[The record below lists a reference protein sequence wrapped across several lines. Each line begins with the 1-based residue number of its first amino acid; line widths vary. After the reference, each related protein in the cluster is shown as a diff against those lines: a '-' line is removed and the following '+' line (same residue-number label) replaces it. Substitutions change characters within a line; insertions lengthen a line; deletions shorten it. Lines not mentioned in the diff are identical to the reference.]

1 MALLDGELDRI
12 KYELGF
18 NALNVGAEP
27 YVGVAAIF
35 SQVIQPYLRSGATTT
50 SVTSVVA
57 ATSATPVSLT
67 LASATGF
74 AAFARVVVDV
84 DDLQEVATV
93 RSISGSA
100 ITVPLLKAHSGTYP
114 VTVEGGESIVR
125 GLLTRLRNIDQS
137 ISDASSSAG
146 IKRVDEIEFF
156 GDTVASS
163 AFSVLTGQ
171 QKYWRSEL
179 CRVLFGVGDIS
190 QLRGGGRG
198 ASRLSVY

>member
-1 MALLDGELDRI
+1 MALLDGELDFI
-12 KYELGF
+12 KYSLGF

-27 YVGVAAIF
+27 YVGIAAIF

-50 SVTSVVA
+50 SATSVTVA
-57 ATSATPVSLT
+57 TTATPVALT
-67 LASATGF
+67 LTSATGF
-74 AAFARVVVDV
+74 SAFARVVIDV

-93 RSISGSA
+93 RSVSGSA
-100 ITVPLLKAHSGTYP
+100 ITVALLKAHSGTYP

-125 GLLTRLRNIDQS
+125 GILGRLRGLDQS
-137 ISDASSSAG
+137 IANSSSEAG

-156 GDTVASS
+156 GAGESKT
-163 AFSVLTGQ
+163 AFDALLGQ

-190 QLRGGGRG
+190 QLRGGRG
-198 ASRLSVY
+198 SSRLSVY